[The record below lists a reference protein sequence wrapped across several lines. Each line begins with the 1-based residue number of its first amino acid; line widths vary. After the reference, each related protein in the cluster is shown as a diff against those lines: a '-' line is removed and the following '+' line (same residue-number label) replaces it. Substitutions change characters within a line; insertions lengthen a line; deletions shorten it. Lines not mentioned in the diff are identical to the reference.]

1 MGAVGARRSIAAQH
15 PHRLAIFGWILAV
28 AVLHWL
34 PILNGYKFVFL
45 LPLPICILAA
55 PVAREV
61 LGRMRGPRARDR
73 WLALGAGIALFG
85 GVVFQ
90 TFEDVRST
98 RTVSAARSDLMSVV
112 QTLAERPAGN
122 ALVPS
127 GLGNVLPAFSP
138 HRVWVGH
145 WFLTPH
151 YYERQETFRRL
162 TSNRNA
168 APQLRELVHE
178 QQIRYLV
185 APATRAKLVAE
196 ALGEA
201 VSERH
206 PHGELE
212 LFVLR

>member
-1 MGAVGARRSIAAQH
+1 MGALGARRWIAEQH
-15 PHRLAIFGWILAV
+15 PQRVAIFGWILAI
-28 AVLHWL
+28 ALLHWL

-85 GVVFQ
+85 GTVFQ
-90 TFEDVRST
+90 TLEDIRST
-98 RTVSAARSDLMSVV
+98 RNVSAAPSDLMSAV
-112 QTLAERPAGN
+112 QTLSEWPTGN

-127 GLGNVLPAFSP
+127 GVGNVLPAFSS

-145 WFLTPH
+145 WFLTPDF
-151 YYERQETFRRL
+151 YERNEIFRRL
-162 TSNRNA
+162 TSDRSA
-168 APQLRELVHE
+168 APRLRELVRKQH
-178 QQIRYLV
+178 IRYV
-185 APATRAKLVAE
+185 VVPSARYELVAE
-196 ALGEA
+196 ALGQA

-212 LFVLR
+212 LLVLR